1 MPGSGVKT
9 TVVGSYPVPEWLKRV
24 TDEEAL
30 GDALTVVMDAQ
41 VRAGIDVISDG
52 ELDRWDLARN
62 APGGMVERFV
72 RPLEGVQGEPTRR
85 QLAAYASREEVA
97 YRRRPPG
104 VVVGPLGEAGLD
116 LQRGFDR
123 ARARTDAP
131 LKLTISSPYL
141 IPRVLADD
149 FYHDFEA
156 LLMAVAGVLA
166 AQLDGID
173 AAVIQ
178 VDEPHLPGNSGGSD
192 LAAAAINLV
201 LSSSP
206 PDTERAVHLCFGN
219 YLGQTVQ
226 RGTYDKLLGFLD
238 ALECHH
244 LVLETT
250 RRPPTEIERLR
261 EVRSGLRFAVGVI
274 DVKDLQIEDPDMVA
288 RRIEQ
293 LAQTLGEQRI
303 AYVNPDCG
311 LGVLPRGVADGKL
324 RALVGGRDRFL
335 GRSHNQG

>member
-1 MPGSGVKT
+1 MKT
-9 TVVGSYPVPEWLKRV
+9 TVVGSYPVPDWLKRAP
-24 TDEEAL
+24 DEEAL

-41 VRAGIDVISDG
+41 LRAGIDVISDG

-72 RPLEGVQGEPTRR
+72 RPLDGVQAEPTRR
-85 QLAAYASREEVA
+85 QLATWAAREEVA

-104 VVVGPLGEAGLD
+104 VVVGPLGEGGLD

-123 ARARTDAP
+123 ARALTDAP
-131 LKLTISSPYL
+131 LKLTLSSPYL
-141 IPRVLADD
+141 IARVLADD

-166 AQLDGID
+166 AQLERIE

-178 VDEPHLPGNSGGSD
+178 VDEPHLPGNPEGSE

-201 LSSSP
+201 LRAAP
-206 PDTERAVHLCFGN
+206 PDAERAVHLCYGN

-226 RGTYDKLLGFLD
+226 RGSYDKLLGFLD

-250 RRPPTEIERLR
+250 RRPPADIERLG
-261 EVRSGLRFAVGVI
+261 EVRSGLQFAVGVV
-274 DVKDLQIEDPDMVA
+274 DVKDLQIEDADTVA
-288 RRIEQ
+288 QRIEQ
-293 LAQTLGEQRI
+293 LAQTLGEPRI

-311 LGVLPRGVADGKL
+311 LGVLPRRVADGKL
-324 RALVGGRDRFL
+324 RALVAGRERFL
-335 GRSHNQG
+335 GRGR